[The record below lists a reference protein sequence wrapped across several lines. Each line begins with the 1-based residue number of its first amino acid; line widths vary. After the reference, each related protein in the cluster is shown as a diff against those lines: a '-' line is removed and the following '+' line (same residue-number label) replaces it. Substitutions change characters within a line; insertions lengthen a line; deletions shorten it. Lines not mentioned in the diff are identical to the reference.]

1 MAESDR
7 ETAVATVEKSG
18 PGAQTPGMTT
28 PGSVVRAYAEAWL
41 AGDIATVLDLYAD
54 DIVLH
59 YGGTNPLTGDHRGK
73 HAAIT
78 VLLAVQEKTQRVPT
92 EVIDVMEGT
101 TYAAA
106 WVREEWTVDGDTVEL
121 MRLLTYRVAGGKLA
135 ECWLFDHDQA
145 LVDRVFSS

>member
-1 MAESDR
+1 
-7 ETAVATVEKSG
+7 
-18 PGAQTPGMTT
+18 MTT
-28 PGSVVRAYAEAWL
+28 PGTVVRAYTDAWL

-59 YGGTNPLTGDHRGK
+59 YGGANPLTGDHRGK
-73 HAAIT
+73 DAAVT

-106 WVREEWTVDGDTVEL
+106 WVREQWVVDGESVEL
-121 MRLLTYRVAGGKLA
+121 MRLLTYRVADGKLA

-145 LVDRVFSS
+145 LVDRAFSS

>member
-1 MAESDR
+1 MAES
-7 ETAVATVEKSG
+7 EWKTAAAAVEESR
-18 PGAQTPGMTT
+18 PEVQTHEMTT
-28 PGSVVRAYAEAWL
+28 PGTVVRTYTEAWL
-41 AGDIATVLDLYAD
+41 AGDIGTVLDLYAN

-59 YGGTNPLTGDHRGK
+59 YGGANPLTGDHRGK
-73 HAAIT
+73 DAAVT

-92 EVIDVMEGT
+92 EVIDVMEGA

-106 WVREEWTVDGDTVEL
+106 WVREQWTVEGDTVDL
-121 MRLLTYRVAGGKLA
+121 MRLLTYRVADGKLA